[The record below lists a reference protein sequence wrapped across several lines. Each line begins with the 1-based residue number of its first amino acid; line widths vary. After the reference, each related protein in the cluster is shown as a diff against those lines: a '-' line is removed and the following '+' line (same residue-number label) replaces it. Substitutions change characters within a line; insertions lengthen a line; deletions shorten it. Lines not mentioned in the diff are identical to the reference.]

1 MPSGACKGEQRRVEG
16 LALAHRAPARPGQA
30 FAFFEDEPALGT
42 LRRLDNEALAGP
54 VKGLP
59 DMLKVAGNLLLGDA
73 HQAGE
78 VPGRERPHLQLHHDQ
93 VTDGIMRLGG
103 RTGPFTMFIVLS
115 DHENSILP
123 LSISGSAR
131 PEPEDDR
138 NISIGRLDKHQHSA
152 TICVRII
159 PNQCCPAAPCIIT
172 PRKRG
177 S

>member
-16 LALAHRAPARPGQA
+16 FALAHRAPARPGQA

-42 LRRLDNEALAGP
+42 LRRLDDEAPAGP

-59 DMLKVAGNLLLGDA
+59 DMLKVAGDLLLRDA

-78 VPGRERPHLQLHHDQ
+78 VPGRERPLLQLRHNEAPDR
-93 VTDGIMRLGG
+93 VMRLPG
-103 RTGPFTMFIVLS
+103 RSRPVIFIMPRR
-115 DHENSILP
+115 HEVSIPHL
-123 LSISGSAR
+123 LIAKSA
-131 PEPEDDR
+131 PPGPEDDR
-138 NISIGRLDKHQHSA
+138 NISTGRLDKHQHSA
-152 TICVRII
+152 TICVRTI

-172 PRKRG
+172 PRKKG